1 MSAPVVARGAIPFG
15 NPAPREA
22 SPMMEQWRKAL
33 DAVRGGESKYKI
45 LVQAIAAD
53 IENGTLKEGTR
64 LPPQREVSQQ
74 LGISVQ
80 TVTNAY
86 KELEQH
92 GAIRCEVGRG
102 SFVAK
107 RVTEKVATYMLDR
120 AEGAVVDF
128 SIARI
133 VYTPEH
139 DRIWRETCSEL
150 ALEPDQ
156 PWMRACRPIAGFEH
170 HRAAG
175 VEWLAGLGAKAAVDT
190 LLITNGA
197 SHAIFLAL
205 ASLVSPGDVVLCENF
220 TDHGVI
226 GSAQVLGFTLK
237 GLDTDEH
244 GIQPD
249 HFEDM
254 CANERIAALVC
265 TPTLNNPTATIM
277 PDSRRRAIA
286 RIAERYGVYVIED
299 DVFGPLVAQ
308 HPPPITTHL
317 PELGFY
323 CTSFTKSVM
332 TGLRIGYLNMPKRL
346 ALRVES
352 ILRVNSW
359 MAAPL
364 LAEVATRWVVDG
376 SAAYLAELQRE
387 KLAVRHA
394 MAKAHL
400 GEFILGDHPSSLST
414 WIGIPK
420 HWQLDSLVQQLRNR
434 LVAVTSPDPFL
445 VFGTPRP
452 NALRLCLGAEDSDA
466 RVDGAL
472 STIATVFRQYPQVH
486 DYL

>member
-1 MSAPVVARGAIPFG
+1 
-15 NPAPREA
+15 
-22 SPMMEQWRKAL
+22 MMEHWRKAL
-33 DAVRGGESKYKI
+33 DAARGGESKYKI

-53 IENGTLKEGTR
+53 IDDGTLAEGTR
-64 LPPQREVSQQ
+64 LPPQREVGHK

-107 RVTEKVATYMLDR
+107 RVTEKVASYMLDR
-120 AEGAVVDF
+120 AERSLIDF
-128 SIARI
+128 SIARL
-133 VYTPEH
+133 VYTDAH
-139 DRIWRETCSEL
+139 DEAWRSACGAL
-150 ALEPDQ
+150 AAQADQ

-175 VEWLAGLGAKAAVDT
+175 VEWLAGLGMTASIET

-197 SHAIFLAL
+197 SHAQFLAL
-205 ASLVSPGDVVLCENF
+205 ASLVNPGDVVLTDSL

-237 GLDTDEH
+237 GLDSDEY

-254 CANERIAALVC
+254 CANERITALVC
-265 TPTLNNPTATIM
+265 TPNLNNPTGAVM
-277 PDSRRRAIA
+277 PDSRRRAIS

-299 DVFGPLVAQ
+299 DVFGPLLAQ
-308 HPPPITTHL
+308 RPPPITSHL

-323 CTSFTKSVM
+323 LTSFTKSVL
-332 TGLRIGYLNMPKRL
+332 TGMRTGYLSMPRRL

-359 MAAPL
+359 MATPL
-364 LAEVATRWVVDG
+364 LAEVATRWIADG
-376 SAAYLAELQRE
+376 TAIRLVELQRE
-387 KLAVRHA
+387 RLAMRHRSVEE
-394 MAKAHL
+394 HL
-400 GEFILGDHPSSLST
+400 GEFTLSNHPSALSA
-414 WIGIPK
+414 WVGVPK
-420 HWQLDSLVQQLRNR
+420 HWQLDSLVEQLRHR
-434 LVAVTSPDPFL
+434 LVAVTAPDPFL
-445 VFGTPRP
+445 TPGTPRP
-452 NALRLCLGAEDSDA
+452 SAIRICLGADGSDV
-466 RVDGAL
+466 RINGAL
-472 STIATVFRQYPQVH
+472 ATIANVFRQYPQVH
-486 DYL
+486 HYL